1 LKKASERLTYA
12 NVVSSICLFL
22 LLSGA
27 TAFAAVQLGKN
38 SVGSKQLKK
47 SSVTGAKVKNH
58 SLTGKDIKLS
68 KLGKVPLADHAVSA
82 DTASALSPPEA
93 IHLVGAPGE
102 PPFLSGSM
110 NGSAIAPGLNL
121 PPVGFYKDHEGV
133 VHLEGIA
140 KAGTTGGASGIA
152 TVFNLPPGF
161 RPQGGLNIFAG
172 IEGSAA
178 FIAGTN
184 VAFETLS
191 FNGGDVAAPEEE
203 LVVLSGITFRAAN

>member
-47 SSVTGAKVKNH
+47 NSITGAKVKNQ

-82 DTASALSPPEA
+82 DTASALSPLEA
-93 IHLVGAPGE
+93 IHLVGAPGQ
-102 PPFLSGSM
+102 PPFLSGSV
-110 NGSAIAPGLNL
+110 NASAVAGGLGL
-121 PPVGFYKDHEGV
+121 PPVGFYKDHEGI

-140 KAGTTGGASGIA
+140 KAGTTGGAGIA

-161 RPQGGLNIFAG
+161 RPQGGLNIFPG
-172 IEGSAA
+172 FEGAPVL
-178 FIAGTN
+178 IAGTN
-184 VAFETLS
+184 VTFETLN

-203 LVVLSGITFRAAN
+203 LVVLSGITFRAAS